1 MTGAPASGP
10 QHARVASVIVPAHN
24 EEQVVGRLLRDLLD
38 ESGASL
44 EIWVVC
50 NGCTDRTAEVARGF
64 GSAVNVVEIDEASK
78 RLALAR
84 GDAEA
89 TAFPRLFIDA
99 DVEIT
104 GRSVLHL
111 VEELSSGDVEAV
123 GPERI
128 IPMVGVSPWVR
139 WYYDVWRCLPQVRSG
154 LFGRGVIAVTEAG
167 NERIRALPP
176 SMGDDL
182 AASEAFAPHERR
194 IIPSATVVVHPPRT
208 VRDLYRRRVRAVTGN
223 AQADAT
229 AVRGSASTTS
239 PATLLGMVRERPSLA
254 LRLPV
259 FVGFTIAARVAARR
273 AIRAGDFDTWRRDDS
288 SRQVS

>member
-1 MTGAPASGP
+1 MND
-10 QHARVASVIVPAHN
+10 VASVIVPAHN
-24 EEQVVGRLLRDLLD
+24 EEQVIGRLLEQLLD
-38 ESGASL
+38 EPDGGL

-50 NGCTDRTAEVARGF
+50 NGCTDRTADVARQF
-64 GSAVNVVEIDEASK
+64 GEAVNVVEIEAASK

-84 GDAEA
+84 GDADA
-89 TAFPRLFIDA
+89 TGFPRLFIDA

-104 GRSVLHL
+104 GRSVRLL
-111 VEELSSGDVEAV
+111 VDELRSGDVHAV
-123 GPERI
+123 GPKRI
-128 IPMVGVSPWVR
+128 LPMDGVSRWVV
-139 WYYDVWRCLPQVRSG
+139 WYYDVWQDLPQVRTG

-167 NERIRALPP
+167 NERIRSLPP

-182 AASEAFAPHERR
+182 AASEAFEPDERR
-194 IIPSATVVVHPPRT
+194 IIDSATVIVHPPRT

-239 PATLLGMVRERPSLA
+239 PATLLRMVRERPGLA

-259 FVGFTIAARVAARR
+259 FVGFTIASRIAARR

-288 SRQVS
+288 SRETA